1 MHVDLG
7 EGAEGKEEE
16 KKRKRRRRGREGG
29 EGKRERERERR
40 RRRRRRRRRWGVIE
54 IGIKLIAKTT
64 CRVKG
69 DLMHREDN
77 NAGFFNVFFLCR
89 TPSISTHMTKA

>member
-16 KKRKRRRRGREGG
+16 KNEKEEEEEEKAEK
-29 EGKRERERERR
+29 ERERERE

-54 IGIKLIAKTT
+54 IGIKLIAKTI

-77 NAGFFNVFFLCR
+77 NAGFFNVFFCR